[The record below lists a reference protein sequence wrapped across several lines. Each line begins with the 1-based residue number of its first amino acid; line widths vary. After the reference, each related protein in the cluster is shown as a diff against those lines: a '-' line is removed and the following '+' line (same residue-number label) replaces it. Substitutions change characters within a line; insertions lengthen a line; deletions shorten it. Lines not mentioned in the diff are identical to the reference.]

1 MPGGGGPALYR
12 ALHAHAPEL
21 AARVVFITGGAS
33 REATREFLPGQPQP
47 VLEKPLDLAALARIV
62 ERLAPEVPA
71 AAAARPA

>member
-1 MPGGGGPALYR
+1 
-12 ALHAHAPEL
+12 
-21 AARVVFITGGAS
+21 
-33 REATREFLPGQPQP
+33 